1 MRLMITICLTMFA
14 VLLSAQIEPPQ
25 THIAI
30 MLDAKFYHGDR
41 ANDGNYDYSDRFQVR
56 KAEISFEGELERFEY
71 AAALGMCTCSG
82 NAAMVDIQEAEIM
95 YNLHDSIKF
104 GVRKGH
110 VLRGFTSAT
119 ECQGL
124 LASEKP
130 NHSMT
135 FGTCHPMGVAVE
147 TYHELPSNMALET
160 EVGLFNGGNS
170 TLDDELDL
178 NVAALFQTPLPG
190 LSALAVYN
198 LTNRKY
204 FDASFNQY
212 SENGYRWAAGLEYV
226 ANSLWVTSE
235 FLRGKGFERD
245 DQEMQVWYAQVGYDI
260 STGLKCLPGIQPYV
274 YYENWDKDVGNDAK
288 YQFLEAGMNFKT
300 SANSMLRLAYKSMIE
315 KAPGGVAE
323 PDQILARIQVS
334 L

>member
-25 THIAI
+25 TYIAI

-212 SENGYRWAAGLEYV
+212 SENGYRWAA
-226 ANSLWVTSE
+226 
-235 FLRGKGFERD
+235 
-245 DQEMQVWYAQVGYDI
+245 
-260 STGLKCLPGIQPYV
+260 
-274 YYENWDKDVGNDAK
+274 
-288 YQFLEAGMNFKT
+288 
-300 SANSMLRLAYKSMIE
+300 
-315 KAPGGVAE
+315 
-323 PDQILARIQVS
+323 
-334 L
+334 

>member
-1 MRLMITICLTMFA
+1 
-14 VLLSAQIEPPQ
+14 
-25 THIAI
+25 
-30 MLDAKFYHGDR
+30 
-41 ANDGNYDYSDRFQVR
+41 
-56 KAEISFEGELERFEY
+56 
-71 AAALGMCTCSG
+71 
-82 NAAMVDIQEAEIM
+82 MVDIQEAEIM

-226 ANSLWVTSE
+226 ANSLWITSE